1 MHYEVLEN
9 IEYSVF
15 GEMKRASKGSEL
27 YIPIRAVVKELL
39 KTGKIRLIDVVGEV
53 LSGPKPAPIKP
64 AEAKTKMKE
73 GSLVKIADVD
83 AIGTVVEILNKQ
95 VKVEYSNG
103 ETKRVAISR
112 VLEVLD

>member
-15 GEMKRASKGSEL
+15 GEMKRAVKGSEL

-39 KTGKIRLIDVVGEV
+39 KSGKIRQIDPVGET
-53 LSGPKPAPIKP
+53 LGAPKSAPAKP
-64 AEAKTKMKE
+64 VESKAKMKE

-95 VKVEYSNG
+95 IKVEYSSG
-103 ETKRVAISR
+103 ETKRVAITR
-112 VLEVLD
+112 VVEVLD